1 MESTE
6 RELKTCRSNLQK
18 NEGFFTDEEVK
29 RKTLEE
35 KIQTTD
41 ASL

>member
-1 MESTE
+1 MESIE
-6 RELKTCRSNLQK
+6 RELKTCRSNLQE
-18 NEGFFTDEEVK
+18 NEGSFTDEEIK
-29 RKTLEE
+29 GKTLEE